1 MKRIAACLIAVIL
14 ATPAP
19 WTAASAQMELTDN
32 LTPDPNDA
40 EFVYE
45 DIHNFVRAFEQ
56 LASGGDSVAIL
67 QAEYFDKG
75 SPGLGA
81 FISRYDLTAERLV
94 RAIREHPDAYAAV
107 GGKVE
112 VLADE
117 VPRYRGAYAE
127 IKRLIP
133 DAAFPPTYFLI
144 GAHRGIGSG
153 SEEGP
158 LVTIEGE
165 SVEDIQGK
173 FVTMLVH
180 EMVHME
186 QVQAIGLDKYRA
198 IFGPEKS
205 LLALTV
211 REGIAEYYAYEI
223 TGRMTQERARAFVLE
238 HEGELWKRFQPDML
252 GTETGDWMWS
262 RPADPEQPPHIAY
275 VMGARI
281 TEAYYANAEDRDRAT
296 GEILSVVDYP
306 AFLERSGYG
315 EWIGIV
321 NGGN

>member
-1 MKRIAACLIAVIL
+1 MRCIAVYLVAATTL
-14 ATPAP
+14 ALVSPM
-19 WTAASAQMELTDN
+19 TAQAQMKLTDN
-32 LTPDPNDA
+32 LASDPNEA

-45 DIHNFVRAFEQ
+45 DIHNFVRAFQ
-56 LASGGDSVAIL
+56 LLAGGGDSVAIL
-67 QAEYFDKG
+67 QAEYFDEG
-75 SPGLGA
+75 SLGLGA
-81 FISRYDLTAERLV
+81 FVFRYDLTAERLV
-94 RAIREHPDAYAAV
+94 RAIREHPEAYAAV
-107 GGKVE
+107 GSKLE
-112 VLADE
+112 ALAGE
-117 VPRYRGAYAE
+117 VPRYRAAYAE

-186 QVQAIGLDKYRA
+186 QVQATGLDKYRA

-205 LLALTV
+205 LLALTI
-211 REGIAEYYAYEI
+211 REGIAEYYAHQI
-223 TGRMTQERARAFVLE
+223 TGRMTQERARPFVLE
-238 HEGELWKRFQPDML
+238 HERELWERFQPEML

-281 TEAYYANAEDRDRAT
+281 TEAYFANVEDRDRAT
-296 GEILSVVDYP
+296 REVLSVVDYP

-315 EWIGIV
+315 EWIGTV
-321 NGGN
+321 TLGN